1 MTRRRWTA
9 AGAAGLLIVAVVVVV
24 VILVNRGA
32 DGVRRLDEGDA
43 GAVVE
48 MSVGEQVVLELE
60 GNATTG
66 YTWQVTSIDPAVL
79 APAGDPDYES
89 SSDADGAGGTF
100 TFRFDA
106 VGVGEAQ
113 VVLMY
118 FPSWEEPSATAGSF
132 TFTVVVD

>member
-1 MTRRRWTA
+1 MSAKRVLAVA
-9 AGAAGLLIVAVVVVV
+9 AGVGAIAAIVVVVL
-24 VILVNRGA
+24 VIRGA
-32 DGVRRLDEGDA
+32 DGGHTLGVGDD

-48 MSVGEQVVLELE
+48 VAVGEQIVVRLD

-66 YTWQVTSIDPAVL
+66 YTWEVTAVDPAVL
-79 APAGDPDYES
+79 APAGDPDYQSE
-89 SSDADGAGGTF
+89 SDADGAGGTY

-106 VGVGEAQ
+106 VGPGETE

-132 TFTVVVD
+132 SFTAVVD